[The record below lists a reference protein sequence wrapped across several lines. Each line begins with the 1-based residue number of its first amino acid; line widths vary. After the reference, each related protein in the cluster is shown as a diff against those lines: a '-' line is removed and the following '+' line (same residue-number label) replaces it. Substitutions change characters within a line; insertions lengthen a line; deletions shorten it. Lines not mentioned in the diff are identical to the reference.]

1 MVEGGRQVAY
11 QAIGDGPVDLV
22 VVRPPGFPVDMMW
35 EEPRVVRFL
44 DRLSSFCRH
53 IWFDPGGTG
62 ASDSIPHEEGR
73 VVESYVDD
81 MLAIVDD
88 LGCERVALFG
98 LGQPVVALFAAAHPG
113 RTTALV
119 LADASAR
126 YRAADDYAAG
136 WPDSEADAR
145 VEAVRQGGLIG
156 QVEFMAPSLVN
167 DVAFRRW
174 YERAGRLS
182 CGPRDRA
189 WRVESAMDAD
199 LRHVLGVL
207 RVPTLV
213 ITHRDR
219 QAAPQTQYLAE
230 HIDGAKSVEAP
241 GADTLPFGSDS
252 VALLDSVEEFITGRL
267 PSVEPDRV
275 LATVLFTDIVD
286 STGLAARLGDRR
298 WRDLLSR
305 HDFLVRS
312 EVERFRGRWVKSTGD
327 GALATFDGP
336 GRAIRCACA
345 IRDAVQALGL
355 EIRAGLHSGEVELHD
370 GDIAGITVHIGQRV
384 ATHARRSQVLVSRTV
399 ADLLAGSDFGFHDE
413 GEQELKG
420 VPGAWRLFLVEAHST

>member
-1 MVEGGRQVAY
+1 
-11 QAIGDGPVDLV
+11 
-22 VVRPPGFPVDMMW
+22 
-35 EEPRVVRFL
+35 
-44 DRLSSFCRH
+44 
-53 IWFDPGGTG
+53 
-62 ASDSIPHEEGR
+62 
-73 VVESYVDD
+73 
-81 MLAIVDD
+81 
-88 LGCERVALFG
+88 
-98 LGQPVVALFAAAHPG
+98 
-113 RTTALV
+113 
-119 LADASAR
+119 
-126 YRAADDYAAG
+126 
-136 WPDSEADAR
+136 
-145 VEAVRQGGLIG
+145 
-156 QVEFMAPSLVN
+156 
-167 DVAFRRW
+167 
-174 YERAGRLS
+174 
-182 CGPRDRA
+182 
-189 WRVESAMDAD
+189 MDAD

-219 QAAPQTQYLAE
+219 QAASQTRYLAE

-241 GADTLPFGSDS
+241 GADTLPFGPDS
-252 VALLDSVEEFITGRL
+252 VALLDSVEEFLTGRL
-267 PSVEPDRV
+267 PPVEPDRV

-355 EIRAGLHSGEVELHD
+355 EIRAGLHSGEVELRD
-370 GDIAGITVHIGQRV
+370 NDIAGITVHIGQRV

-399 ADLLAGSDFGFHDE
+399 ADLLAGSDFVFHDE